1 MSNTRSKSIKYISKH
16 YDLGNE
22 FFAKWLDKTLTYSSA
37 IYENKNDDLSYSLKK
52 NLQLRKK
59 QISERDNKNII
70 GKRTNKIGLSRLS
83 LDTSNK

>member
-1 MSNTRSKSIKYISKH
+1 MFLEKQNKC
-16 YDLGNE
+16 
-22 FFAKWLDKTLTYSSA
+22 DKKLWKKK
-37 IYENKNDDLSYSLKK
+37 EKKNDDLSYSLKK